1 LTFGVVVG
9 GPSPSYI
16 ITSLEVN
23 RLNLDSV
30 CVGDHSSCRRC
41 FLSLWFSS
49 SPSPEDAAGPTFA
62 NPAERERE
70 RDGNNMNLM
79 LCRLADW
86 FPTAEKKRQ
95 TPSSPLFGNWFDLSE
110 LYRWQTWLY
119 WIRFLCAIA
128 SC

>member
-49 SPSPEDAAGPTFA
+49 SPPPRRRSWTNICQSCRA
-62 NPAERERE
+62 RERE
-70 RDGNNMNLM
+70 RWKQYELDAVQTRWLVPN
-79 LCRLADW
+79 CRKEETDSLL
-86 FPTAEKKRQ
+86 
-95 TPSSPLFGNWFDLSE
+95 PSVGNWFDLSE

-119 WIRFLCAIA
+119 WIRFLCAVA